1 MLLKQSLSLFLYLHF
16 DCLNLLVF
24 LLGALLALDRWLYF
38 IVVLASLLEINEQ
51 LARQILTNQL
61 LVLIFLEEGFVVKL
75 ICFILRLFDHGLR
88 LFLL

>member
-1 MLLKQSLSLFLYLHF
+1 MLLKQSLPLFLYLHF

-75 ICFILRLFDHGLR
+75 ICFILRLFNHGLR